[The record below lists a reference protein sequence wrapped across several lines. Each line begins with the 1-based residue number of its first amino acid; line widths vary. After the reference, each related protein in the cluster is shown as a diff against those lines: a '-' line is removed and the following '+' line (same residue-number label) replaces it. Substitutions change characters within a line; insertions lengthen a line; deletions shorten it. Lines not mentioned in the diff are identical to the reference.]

1 MSTPLC
7 TQCPRAC
14 AVSRETGERG
24 YCGAPA
30 QFLLARAARH
40 PFEEPCISGTRGSGT
55 VFFSGCNLRCV
66 YCQNREISHGLL
78 GREVSAEELEDILLR
93 LCDEGVHNINLVT
106 PTPYARQL
114 VPVLTRVKERLGIP
128 VVYNS
133 SGYESVETL
142 RRLEGLVDVYLPD
155 CKYLDPALALAYSD
169 APDYPSV
176 AFASLAEMLRQQPSC
191 RLDEDGLLQNGVLVR
206 HLVLPGQR
214 KDSIALLHALAE
226 RFGTDAFLLSLMRQY
241 TPEFAK
247 HTPYPD
253 LHRRLTSFEYESVLR
268 TASALGFSGYTQD
281 ADSASAVYTPS
292 FHEKTF

>member
-1 MSTPLC
+1 MTTSLC

-30 QFLLARAARH
+30 SFLLARAARH

-78 GREVSAEELEDILLR
+78 GREVSAEELEEILLR
-93 LCDEGVHNINLVT
+93 LRDEGVHNVNLVT

-114 VPVLTRVKERLGIP
+114 IPVLARVKERLGIP

-133 SGYESVETL
+133 SGYESVDTL

-155 CKYLDPALALAYSD
+155 FKYLDPSLALAYSD
-169 APDYPSV
+169 APDYPEV
-176 AFASLAEMLRQQPSC
+176 AFASLAEMLRQCPEC
-191 RLDEDGLLQNGVLVR
+191 RFDGEGLLQSGVLLR

-226 RFGTDAFLLSLMRQY
+226 RFGTDALRLSLMRQY

-281 ADSASAVYTPS
+281 ADSASSVYTPS